1 MADNETTAD
10 IIAEMRLGS
19 TGGMPFAY
27 RIGRPDRNVEYKTED
42 GKKYEHRITV
52 IEKVTIDELADRLEA
67 AHNRETVTGSNQL
80 REALKRIVAASIV
93 AKNANAPEWILQRMA
108 DIFAMATTALAAP
121 TRNCDRFATVDEA
134 RKAQGDCAMILE
146 V

>member
-1 MADNETTAD
+1 MAETHDT
-10 IIAEMRLGS
+10 IKSLLAEFSGYAA
-19 TGGMPFAY
+19 GMPASY
-27 RIGRPDRNVEYKTED
+27 
-42 GKKYEHRITV
+42 H
-52 IEKVTIDELADRLEA
+52 VTMSWHDFLVMLDRLEA
-67 AHNRETVTGSNQL
+67 AHKREVREAVTGSNQL